1 MKLAHTIAA
10 MDRPEDFLLDVA
22 MSGNEE
28 AIELLITALRG
39 LGGEECCFAVLDT
52 IVEADR
58 PQGRHRVTHPAGC
71 VTECVTLGP
80 CTARHSPASC
90 ACLCGLRGYAEMC
103 MRRDLM
109 GRTGLEPVTSGLS
122 SRRSPS

>member
-1 MKLAHTIAA
+1 

-58 PQGRHRVTHPAGC
+58 REDDA
-71 VTECVTLGP
+71 
-80 CTARHSPASC
+80 ARAAARRLFHA
-90 ACLCGLRGYAEMC
+90 
-103 MRRDLM
+103 MRD
-109 GRTGLEPVTSGLS
+109 V
-122 SRRSPS
+122 